1 MTDAALTLTRTLKL
15 DMSKLWQCKT
25 RSVTEG
31 IAVGGSGTEE
41 EEVHEKDVQ
50 ESLVHAVFSP
60 PHTTEYT
67 PERRD
72 TRGQPQ

>member
-1 MTDAALTLTRTLKL
+1 MTNAALTLTHTLKL

-31 IAVGGSGTEE
+31 IAVGSSGTEE

-50 ESLVHAVFSP
+50 ESLAHAVFSP
-60 PHTTEYT
+60 P
-67 PERRD
+67 
-72 TRGQPQ
+72 PQ